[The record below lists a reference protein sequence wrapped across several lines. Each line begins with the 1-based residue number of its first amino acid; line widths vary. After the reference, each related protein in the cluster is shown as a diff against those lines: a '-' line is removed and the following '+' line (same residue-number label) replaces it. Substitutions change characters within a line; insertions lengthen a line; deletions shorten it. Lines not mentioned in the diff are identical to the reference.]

1 MRKVLGQC
9 TMVAVMVLGTGG
21 VASACAMYRPKMV
34 EAPESVVAKAE
45 AASKRGDARKAI
57 QLFERAMND
66 ERAET
71 GVRVSAA
78 VRAAQLHLAAKHT
91 RQGQRRFE
99 HALALDENHAP
110 AMLGLAR
117 LHVKAKNT
125 DAARALVLRAEA
137 LPNLSPAER
146 AEFAALR
153 ATVSPPPTA
162 SALALAPVAPAPA
175 PVE

>member
-1 MRKVLGQC
+1 MRKVLAQC
-9 TMVAVMVLGTGG
+9 TMVAVMVLGACG
-21 VASACAMYRPKMV
+21 VASACGMYRPKMV
-34 EAPESVVAKAE
+34 EAPQSVVAKAE

-71 GVRVSAA
+71 AVRVSAA
-78 VRAAQLHLAAKHT
+78 VRAAQLHLAEKHT

-99 HALALDENHAP
+99 LALALDTNHAP

-125 DAARALVLRAEA
+125 AAARELVLRAEA
-137 LPNLSPAER
+137 LPNLSPSER

-153 ATVSPPPTA
+153 ATVSPPPAAT
-162 SALALAPVAPAPA
+162 ALALAPVAPALA